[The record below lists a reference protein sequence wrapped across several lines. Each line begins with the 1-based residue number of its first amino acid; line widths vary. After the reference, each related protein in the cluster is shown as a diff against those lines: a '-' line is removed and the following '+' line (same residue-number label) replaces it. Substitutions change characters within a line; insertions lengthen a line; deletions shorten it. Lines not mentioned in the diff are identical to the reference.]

1 MQEGLAGNRA
11 ARLMVIGNP
20 EAARIVRGTTETE
33 SLRVATQAHRALS
46 EETRSLAHRVAGIAL
61 GAGAAFLPAGK
72 TIPSA
77 MIGGLLIAAGLIE
90 TVAGV
95 LRLEVRPYA
104 MAAGIVTALAGLLF
118 ILNPETHF
126 FPTVWPIVGWLLLR
140 SIVLAA
146 AAVETRG
153 SVRTWTA
160 LSAGMDFLLGILLIA
175 GLSISTIV
183 ISVFG
188 PTREL
193 VAAFA
198 WILAGSFVVN
208 GLMLLEIASCE
219 SEEAD

>member
-1 MQEGLAGNRA
+1 
-11 ARLMVIGNP
+11 
-20 EAARIVRGTTETE
+20 
-33 SLRVATQAHRALS
+33 
-46 EETRSLAHRVAGIAL
+46 
-61 GAGAAFLPAGK
+61 
-72 TIPSA
+72 
-77 MIGGLLIAAGLIE
+77 
-90 TVAGV
+90 
-95 LRLEVRPYA
+95 

-140 SIVLAA
+140 SVVLAA

-153 SVRTWTA
+153 SIRTWTA
-160 LSAGMDFLLGILLIA
+160 LSAGMDLLLGILLIT

-198 WILAGSFVVN
+198 WILAASFVVN
-208 GLMLLEIASCE
+208 GLMLLEVASCE
-219 SEEAD
+219 READA